1 MMTDYGITA
10 MAFLASTMAG
20 GETRRK
26 KPARMSANPDNSIQ
40 AGWKCPLDGGSAP
53 AHPSAPTQ

>member
-1 MMTDYGITA
+1 MTSYGTTA

-26 KPARMSANPDNSIQ
+26 KPARMSANPDNSIPS
-40 AGWKCPLDGGSAP
+40 WLEMP
-53 AHPSAPTQ
+53 A